1 MAANGALQSVSL
13 KVVVLEERNQVA
25 FVEAGKEFVDVL
37 VSFMT
42 MPIGMIVRLSRDHL
56 KDEMGCLK
64 NLYNSIEKLDKAKLV
79 RSAECKDMLLCPRS
93 AAEFHYRKLKLDLI
107 DRSANEYYVCQSCDL
122 VSFYQT
128 AHCRCENSFKYRVEL
143 KGNKSSVPRDEGV
156 FVNPNMPFMI
166 DDEFLVK
173 HSSTK
178 NLVELKIKDD
188 TWRTENIGK
197 DKVLKLMVRSLVSQT
212 PFSDIFMNNLP
223 DSNTSSTICPGKY
236 KPRRAGQ
243 SQNVTD
249 SATRISLNLVIDN
262 PRERVLYAEAGEDF
276 VDLLCSFLTIPLC
289 YFFKEFPHLPFKG
302 SMGKLYK
309 NIQDLDD
316 NSFKSKEMKETLV
329 NPKLAPGLAQHNQ
342 LIGLEEA
349 SNLSFKTLC
358 SNFEIK
364 RTELGSSSNQ
374 EEVETGRGFVKP
386 TKFMVENNLSVTH
399 FSLESAR
406 KLMNEMEDIKEDKV
420 IVDRDKALHLLAAS
434 LVSESAL
441 TDVFILKKPK
451 QEQKQVNREDVD
463 DDECCCCCF

>member
-1 MAANGALQSVSL
+1 M
-13 KVVVLEERNQVA
+13 R
-25 FVEAGKEFVDVL
+25 
-37 VSFMT
+37 
-42 MPIGMIVRLSRDHL
+42 
-56 KDEMGCLK
+56 
-64 NLYNSIEKLDKAKLV
+64 
-79 RSAECKDMLLCPRS
+79 
-93 AAEFHYRKLKLDLI
+93 
-107 DRSANEYYVCQSCDL
+107 
-122 VSFYQT
+122 
-128 AHCRCENSFKYRVEL
+128 
-143 KGNKSSVPRDEGV
+143 
-156 FVNPNMPFMI
+156 FMI
-166 DDEFLVK
+166 YDEFQVK
-173 HSSTK
+173 PVSTE
-178 NLVELKIKDD
+178 NFLELKIKDD
-188 TWRTENIGK
+188 RWRTENIGK

-249 SATRISLNLVIDN
+249 NATRISLKLFIDRPN
-262 PRERVLYAEAGEDF
+262 ERVLYAEAGEDF
-276 VDLLCSFLTIPLC
+276 VDLLCSFLTIPLG

-329 NPKLAPGLAQHNQ
+329 NPKLAPGLAQRNQ

-364 RTELGSSSNQ
+364 RTELGSSSNHQ

-406 KLMNEMEDIKEDKV
+406 KLMNENIKQDEV

-434 LVSESAL
+434 LVSKSAL
-441 TDVFILKKPK
+441 TNVFKPK
-451 QEQKQVNREDVD
+451 KQKPTQVIREDVDED
-463 DDECCCCCF
+463 DDECCCCC